1 MKMEKNSMALMDEA
15 LNILKTKFEGRNDL
29 ALASMVGYATA
40 LVDLK
45 TAQMILS
52 IVKDGK

>member
-1 MKMEKNSMALMDEA
+1 MEKNSMAIMDEA
-15 LNILKTKFEGRNDL
+15 LEILKGKFPDRNDL
-29 ALASMVGYATA
+29 ALASMVGYAIA

-45 TAQMILS
+45 TAKMILS

>member
-1 MKMEKNSMALMDEA
+1 MKMEKNSMAIMDEA
-15 LNILKTKFEGRNDL
+15 LEILKGKFPDRNDL
-29 ALASMVGYATA
+29 ALASMVGYAIA

-45 TAQMILS
+45 TAKMILS

>member
-1 MKMEKNSMALMDEA
+1 MAVMDEA
-15 LNILKTKFEGRNDL
+15 LAILRTKFAGRNDL

>member
-1 MKMEKNSMALMDEA
+1 MEKNSMALMDEA
-15 LNILKTKFEGRNDL
+15 LAILKVKFQGRNDL
-29 ALASMVGYATA
+29 ALASMVGYTSA

-52 IVKDGK
+52 VVKENN